1 MIKHEIS
8 KAISAHS
15 MWKQTLRSAIKTG
28 QCPSTPEKVRCDNN
42 CSFGKWLLTR
52 VDDSVR
58 NTPLYPEIVEIHA
71 KFHIEASQILALGL
85 NREVEKAE
93 ERMKIGSEFSKLS
106 AKLVSQLSEWQKT
119 F

>member
-1 MIKHEIS
+1 MIKQEIS

-15 MWKQTLRSAIKTG
+15 MWKQTLRTAIKTG
-28 QCPSTPEKVRCDNN
+28 TCPSTPEKVRCDNN

-52 VDDSVR
+52 VDESVKS
-58 NTPLYPEIVEIHA
+58 TSMYPEIVELHA

-85 NREVEKAE
+85 NREIEKAE
-93 ERMKIGSEFSKLS
+93 ERMRIGSEFSKLS
-106 AKLVSQLSEWQKT
+106 AELVSKLSDWQKT